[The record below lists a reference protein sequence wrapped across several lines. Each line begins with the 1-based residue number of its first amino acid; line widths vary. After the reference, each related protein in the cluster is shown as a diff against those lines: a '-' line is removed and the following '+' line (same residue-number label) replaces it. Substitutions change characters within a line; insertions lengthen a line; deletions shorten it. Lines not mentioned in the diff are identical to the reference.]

1 MRTTHIVPAQR
12 IVLVLGAG
20 TAISLLGDSTLY
32 TVLPR
37 LDIATEAGVTLAM
50 VGVLLGANRVIRLL
64 TNGIA
69 GVLYDRWPRRPLL
82 IASLFAGALSTLIF
96 AIARGPVPLLASRF
110 LWGAAWSG
118 IWVGG
123 NAAVLDVAL
132 PENRGR
138 LSGQYQMWFFL
149 GTGGAALVGG
159 VLTDLIGFHRALF
172 TGAIMTFFAAGL
184 WVLALPHARSGSGA
198 GAPLPDARTVPPI
211 AQPGSFPWS
220 DAFFVAVPLFV
231 TRFVFAGIA
240 SATTALWL
248 AGLIGNDLPV
258 ARFLVPLATLT
269 GIFVASRSLVSLV
282 GARLAGAFSDSGGGR
297 WRATAVVM
305 AAGAAGVWAA
315 SSQAVLV
322 AIAGGLLA
330 AVSAGGVQAVVPAI
344 AADTSDL
351 AQRGRMLSV
360 AFTMGDLG
368 SALGPPLALG
378 LVGALSIGTTY
389 RLCAAL
395 LAFTVAF
402 ALWRSK
408 HESVCAVA
416 P

>member
-1 MRTTHIVPAQR
+1 MRTTHHDAAQR
-12 IVLVLGAG
+12 IVLVLGIG
-20 TAISLLGDSTLY
+20 TAISLRGDSTLY

-37 LDIATEAGVTLAM
+37 LDIAAEAGVTLAM

-64 TNGIA
+64 TNGLA

-96 AIARGPVPLLASRF
+96 AIARGPAPLLASRF

-132 PENRGR
+132 PRNRGR

-149 GTGGAALVGG
+149 GTGGAALIGG
-159 VLTDLIGFHRALF
+159 VLTDLIGFRQALLA
-172 TGAIMTFFAAGL
+172 GAIMTFLAGVL
-184 WVLALPHARSGSGA
+184 WVLALPHAGSRQLTHIA
-198 GAPLPDARTVPPI
+198 SAVARPASP
-211 AQPGSFPWS
+211 FPWA
-220 DAFFVAVPLFV
+220 DALFAAVPLFV
-231 TRFVFAGIA
+231 TRFVFAGVA

-248 AGLIGNDLPV
+248 TGLVGNGLPV
-258 ARFLVPLATLT
+258 ARFVVPLATLT

-282 GARLAGAFSDSGGGR
+282 GARLAGALSDRGGKR
-297 WRATAVVM
+297 WRATAAVM
-305 AAGAAGVWAA
+305 AAGAAGAWGA
-315 SSQAVLV
+315 SSQAAAL

-344 AADTSDL
+344 AGDTSDV

-360 AFTMGDLG
+360 AYTMGDLG

-378 LVGALSIGTTY
+378 LVGAFSIWMIY
-389 RLCAAL
+389 RLCAVL
-395 LAFTVAF
+395 LACTVVFT
-402 ALWRSK
+402 LWRSE
-408 HESVCAVA
+408 HEGVRAAA